1 MRLHYKVQGQEFPL
15 IILHGLFGSLDNW
28 RTQSKQLG
36 RFFTVYALDLRNH
49 GSSPHSDIIDYPAM
63 AEDLREFFEMHE
75 IDSAF
80 VLGHSMGGKVAMQ
93 FATSYP
99 ERVDKLVVVDIAPR
113 GYPLEHEEIFKALL
127 ALNLRDF
134 HTREEVDSALEK
146 SIPDVRVRQFL
157 LKNLLHDNRGLKWRI
172 HLKALHKNYDALGK
186 PIEPQRAFKGPACFI
201 RGANSNYIQ
210 ESDFAGI
217 RDWFPR
223 FEILTVPNSGHWV
236 HVDAP
241 PEFSRIVID
250 FLNRPEPRS
259 GRPI

>member
-1 MRLHYKVQGQEFPL
+1 MQLHYEVQGQGFPL

-28 RTQSKQLG
+28 RTQSKGLAP
-36 RFFTVYALDLRNH
+36 FFKVYALDLRDH
-49 GSSPHSDIIDYPAM
+49 GGSPHSDVFDYPAM
-63 AEDLREFFEMHE
+63 AEDLREFLESHE

-113 GYPLEHEEIFKALL
+113 AYPPEHAEIFKALL

-134 HTREEVDSALEK
+134 QTRAEVDSALEK
-146 SIPDVRVRQFL
+146 DISDVRVRQFL
-157 LKNLLHDNRGLKWRI
+157 LTNLIRDTHGLKWRM
-172 HLKALHKNYDALGK
+172 HLEALHRNYDALGQAV
-186 PIEPQRAFKGPACFI
+186 EPQRVFKRPVCFI
-201 RGANSNYIQ
+201 RGGNSNYIQ

-217 RDWFPR
+217 RDFFPR
-223 FEILTVPNSGHWV
+223 SEILTVPNAGHWV

-241 PEFSRIVID
+241 AEFSRIVVD
-250 FLNRPEPRS
+250 FLNRQNN
-259 GRPI
+259 